1 MINKAKFLPYGRQTI
16 DDDDIAAVV
25 EVLKS
30 NFLTSGPAIEAF
42 EAAICK
48 ETGAKA
54 TISCSSGTA
63 ALHIAILALGIG
75 PGDWVVVPTI
85 TFLAT
90 ANAVRY
96 AGADVIFADVDPDN
110 GLMTAETF
118 QAALDANR
126 DKNIRAVLPV
136 HMSGQPINSVEITKL
151 AHRKGIKVV
160 EDASHALG
168 SSYLDKVSK
177 KMINVGACTHADMT
191 VFSFHPV
198 KIIACGE
205 GGAVTTC
212 DLDLEKRLRLA
223 RNHGMTRNSD
233 DFINT
238 TLSTNSDGSNNPW
251 YYEMAEPGYNYR
263 LSDIHAALGLSQL
276 NKLGKY
282 VASRKKIVA
291 LYDQLLAGLDPN
303 VSLLKKVFGCNVAWH
318 LYPVLIDFDN
328 LGIERSHIMKELHK
342 KGIGTQ
348 VHYIPVSSQPYYQAL
363 YGKQNLTGAE
373 SYYARAL
380 SLPLFPAM
388 SNSDVEHVVTGLN
401 EVISFIRTQ

>member
-1 MINKAKFLPYGRQTI
+1 MVNKAKFIPYGRQAI
-16 DDDDIAAVV
+16 DEDDIAAVV
-25 EVLKS
+25 RVLRS
-30 NFLTSGPAIEAF
+30 DFLTSGPAIEAF
-42 EAAICK
+42 ETAICE

-63 ALHIAILALGIG
+63 ALHIAVLALGLG

-110 GLMTAETF
+110 GLMTIETF
-118 QAALDANR
+118 QEALDAN
-126 DKNIRAVLPV
+126 KEKKIRAVLPV
-136 HMSGQPINSVEITKL
+136 HLSGQPINSVEITKL
-151 AHRKGIKVV
+151 AHSQGIKVI

-168 SSYLDKVSK
+168 SSYQDKDSK
-177 KMINVGACTHADMT
+177 KMIKVGACLHADMT

-198 KIIACGE
+198 KVIACGE

-212 DLDLEKRLRLA
+212 DPDLEKRLRLA
-223 RNHGMTRNSD
+223 RNHGITRNSD
-233 DFINT
+233 DFINKK
-238 TLSTNSDGSNNPW
+238 LSRNSEGLNNPW

-276 NKLGKY
+276 SKLEQY

-291 LYDQLLAGLDPN
+291 LYDQLLARSSPN
-303 VSLLKKVFGCNVAWH
+303 VSLLKKIFDCNVAWH
-318 LYPVLIDFDN
+318 LYPILIDFDHV
-328 LGIERSHIMKELHK
+328 GIERAQIMNALHK

-363 YGKQNLTGAE
+363 YGKQLLAGAE

-388 SNSDVEHVVTGLN
+388 LNSDVEHIVMSIN
-401 EVISFIRTQ
+401 EVINLK